1 MHTSEYKKFY
11 FINKFKKNNID
22 KLGNNTAI
30 IYRNYKYEINKKEIL
45 SIRNYCRKKNI
56 KFYLSNNIKLALNLG
71 LNGAY
76 FPSFNTDLK
85 HLSYSLPKNFKILG
99 SAHSKKEI
107 NIKEIQKVDVLFL
120 SSLFKKNKNYLGLY
134 RFNNL
139 SSLTEKKIVCLG
151 GISKKNLKY
160 IKFTRCF
167 GFSGISY
174 FE

>member
-1 MHTSEYKKFY
+1 MEIIYKLAKFC
-11 FINKFKKNNID
+11 KKN
-22 KLGNNTAI
+22 K
-30 IYRNYKYEINKKEIL
+30 INL
-45 SIRNYCRKKNI
+45 
-56 KFYLSNNIKLALNLG
+56 FLSNNIKLALNLG

-107 NIKEIQKVDVLFL
+107 NIKEIQKVDILFL

-139 SSLTEKKIVCLG
+139 SYLTEKKIVCLG
-151 GISKKNLKY
+151 GVSKKNLKY
-160 IKFTRCF
+160 IKFTRCL